1 MNLEAY
7 FDFLSPT
14 DIRIKGHRIGIETI
28 ISRFLDGH
36 SPEEIRSEYP
46 DLSLEKIYATITFY
60 LSKKDSID
68 DYLTQLRQWKDSR
81 YQEWLQNPSP
91 LIERLRRLKEHW
103 GLLEV

>member
-60 LSKKDSID
+60 LSKKDFID